1 MVRLEILIGSAALAA
16 RAKLAHHLGAPKRGP
31 EEEEAINDGDA

>member
-16 RAKLAHHLGAPKRGP
+16 RAKLAHHLGRAQGGP
-31 EEEEAINDGDA
+31 EKEEDGNDGDA